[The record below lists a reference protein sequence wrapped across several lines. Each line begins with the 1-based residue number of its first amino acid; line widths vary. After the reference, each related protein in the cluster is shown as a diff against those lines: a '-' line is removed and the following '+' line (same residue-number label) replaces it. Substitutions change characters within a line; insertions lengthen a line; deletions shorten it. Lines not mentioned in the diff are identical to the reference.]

1 MLSSIKEF
9 FIRHLECDRESDPDS
24 RDHEIRSA
32 TAALMIE
39 IGLADSH
46 IQKEEWRLIRQSL
59 QDRFRLSSEDT
70 EELIAIA
77 ESEIDHSVSL
87 YEFTRLLNER
97 LSRDE
102 RIRIIEM
109 LWQVAY
115 ADNVLD
121 KYEEYYIRKI
131 ADLLYIAHGD
141 YIKAKLR
148 VENQSA

>member
-1 MLSSIKEF
+1 MLASIKEF
-9 FIRHLECDRESDPDS
+9 FIRHLECDRETGPDR
-24 RDHEIRSA
+24 RDHEIKIA

-39 IGLADSH
+39 IGLADAH
-46 IQKEEWRLIRQSL
+46 LQKEEWALIKRTMQET
-59 QDRFRLSSEDT
+59 FNISSEDT

-87 YEFTRLLNER
+87 YEFTRLLNDR

-102 RIRIIEM
+102 RVRIIEM

-131 ADLLYIAHGD
+131 ADLLYIGHAD

-148 VENQSA
+148 MENQSP